1 MGPKINDAFVHDR
14 FTSMLNDMYYLNI
27 RRASHGAGLL
37 SCGLTVTK
45 TLVAIEV
52 DLKFCDWLHFRVV
65 GTEAL

>member
-14 FTSMLNDMYYLNI
+14 FTSMVNDMYYLNM
-27 RRASHGAGLL
+27 ASHGAGLL
-37 SCGLTVTK
+37 SCGLTVMK

-52 DLKFCDWLHFRVV
+52 DLKFCDWLHSRVV